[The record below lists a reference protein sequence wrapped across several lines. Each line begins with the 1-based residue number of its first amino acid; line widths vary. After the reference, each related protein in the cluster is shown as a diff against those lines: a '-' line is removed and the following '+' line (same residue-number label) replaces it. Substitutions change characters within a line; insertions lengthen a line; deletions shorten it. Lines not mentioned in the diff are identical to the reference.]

1 MLINSSL
8 WLKKIRK
15 ENLPVIHPI
24 DRTRSR
30 NSWHHSMGR
39 HRPRH
44 WMTGSMTKRRSGR
57 QAETSR
63 ARSTKGLM
71 TRRGKMRISTSGWA
85 AHEGWPGRPRPS
97 DELRSSRR
105 RSERSMSRTIER
117 RSAGV
122 RRRSGKSRIR
132 LRRSG
137 RWRTRRCR
145 RCSVLGRARSRRRAP
160 IRRPSCRGTC
170 PTRRALERRRPLE
183 ARRRPG
189 KVLPRIRGKILR
201 FRAGRWSLPGG
212 GRVLQRGWQRDGRG
226 YAPGTAS
233 WK

>member
-1 MLINSSL
+1 MIQ
-8 WLKKIRK
+8 
-15 ENLPVIHPI
+15 PI

-30 NSWHHSMGR
+30 DPRHHSVGR
-39 HRPRH
+39 HGSRH
-44 WMTGSMTKRRSGR
+44 GMTGSVTEGGSRRQSEAAGAGPRKRLVAG
-57 QAETSR
+57 
-63 ARSTKGLM
+63 
-71 TRRGKMRISTSGWA
+71 RGKMRISASRRS
-85 AHEGWPGRPRPS
+85 AHEGRPGGTGPS

-105 RSERSMSRTIER
+105 RSERSVSGTVER

-122 RRRSGKSRIR
+122 GRRSGESGIR

-137 RWRTRRCR
+137 RRRAGR
-145 RCSVLGRARSRRRAP
+145 RGRRGILGRAGSRGRTP
-160 IRRPSCRGTC
+160 VRRPSRRGTR
-170 PTRRALERRRPLE
+170 PTGRPLERRRPLE

-189 KVLPRIRGKILR
+189 KVLPRIRGEILR

-233 WK
+233 